1 MNKDK
6 VHHIDAITNQMKQG
20 IGSDL
25 VLEGI
30 SLSLLKFWMGE
41 TETKVYDAMQKQSE
55 SSFDGVSSW
64 DFQGR

>member
-41 TETKVYDAMQKQSE
+41 TVTQAVRILLEFPPEISKE
-55 SSFDGVSSW
+55 GNLL
-64 DFQGR
+64 